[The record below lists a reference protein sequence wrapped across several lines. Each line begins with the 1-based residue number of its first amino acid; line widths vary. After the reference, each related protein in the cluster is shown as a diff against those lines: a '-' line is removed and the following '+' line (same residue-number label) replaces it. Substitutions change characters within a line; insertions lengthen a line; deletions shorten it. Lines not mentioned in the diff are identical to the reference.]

1 MEAIK
6 ILFAGDFCIRG
17 LGCNMLYDEKIKEIT
32 DVISKKT
39 SEYDYSIVNVET
51 VFTDVLSPT
60 KKSGPNLS
68 SPLKTLDL
76 LKGMKFTIGA
86 LANNHTCDQGD
97 ETGLISKK
105 SVEDLGMLTMG
116 YGKNL
121 AEAQKAIRVEKNGVK
136 ISFLNFAENEF
147 VAATNTTPGF
157 APIDYFENS
166 KLVNDEKKTSDYVFV
181 MLHAGNEHCPFPR
194 KGVIKLSHTLIEAG
208 ADGVIIAHP
217 HCPQGLEYYK
227 GKPIAYS
234 MSNFFMSRDAKDFSR
249 WNTGYMAD
257 LSINPDKSITIT
269 PIPYEF
275 DSHCDR
281 FSFMEGERKDIFL
294 KYLDE
299 LSSIITDTDED
310 EYQKLLYAWSIMY
323 MREYTAFIEE
333 HSKDTSFDGEYM
345 LYIKNAF
352 SCESHNEVMTNYF
365 KVHTTGKL
373 NDFDKYIEKIENW
386 QKLPF

>member
-1 MEAIK
+1 MEQIK
-6 ILFAGDFCIRG
+6 ILFDGDFCIRG

-32 DVISKKT
+32 EVISEKT
-39 SEYDYSIVNVET
+39 SQYDYSVVNVET
-51 VFTDVLSPT
+51 VFTDVLAPT

-68 SPLKTLDL
+68 SPLKALDL
-76 LKGMKFTIGA
+76 LNGMNFTIGA

-97 ETGLISKK
+97 EIGLISKK
-105 SVEDLGMLTMG
+105 RIEDLGMLTMG

-121 AEAQKAIRVEKNGVK
+121 AEAQKAIRVEKNGIK

-147 VAATNTTPGF
+147 VAATSTTPGF

-166 KLVNDEKKTSDYVFV
+166 KLVAEEKKISDYVFV
-181 MLHAGNEHCPFPR
+181 MLHAGNEFCPFPR

-217 HCPQGLEYYK
+217 HCPQGIEYYK
-227 GKPIAYS
+227 DKPIAYS
-234 MSNFFMSRDAKDFSR
+234 MSNFFMSRDKGGFSL
-249 WNTGYMAD
+249 WNTGYMVD
-257 LSINPDKSITIT
+257 LSINSDKTVTIK

-275 DSHCDR
+275 ESYCNY
-281 FSFMEGERKDIFL
+281 FKFMEGDRKDIFL

-299 LSSIITDTDED
+299 LSAIITNTDED
-310 EYQKLLYAWSIMY
+310 EYQNLLYAWSIMY
-323 MREYTAFIEE
+323 MNEYIPFLEK
-333 HSKDTSFDGEYM
+333 HSVDKSFDGEFM

-373 NDFDKYIEKIENW
+373 NDFDKYIDKIQKW
-386 QKLPF
+386 QELPF